1 MSQNTTDSVNTYL
14 NNVTAM
20 PKQSIQTLDVSG
32 WTGPDTIEQ
41 KAFIQDLKKSFTD
54 LGFVIIKGHDVNAEL
69 QQRAYKNVDRFFK
82 LPVDVKKAYHR
93 NGTGGER
100 GYTAFGTEH
109 SKDNPVGDLKEF
121 FQYGPTVPNDH
132 PMKSVYCENVSV
144 PEIAGFDETQGELFR
159 KLNALGMDLLRAIA
173 VILEQDENYFTEK
186 VRYGNSK
193 LRAIH
198 YPPLRGDEKPGAVRS
213 AEHEDINL
221 ITLLIGASS
230 PGLQVKTRTGE
241 WLPIQTKEN
250 EIVVNVGDMLQRLT
264 NYKLKSTTH
273 RVVNPP
279 AELAT
284 TNRYSMPFFLHPVSD
299 MSLAALPSCVSPDNP
314 PRDPATTAGEYL
326 NERLRQIGL
335 K

>member
-1 MSQNTTDSVNTYL
+1 MSEIL
-14 NNVTAM
+14 
-20 PKQSIQTLDVSG
+20 TLDITD
-32 WTGPDTIEQ
+32 WTGPDSIEQ
-41 KAFIQDLKKSFTD
+41 KGFVKDLKKAFTEI
-54 LGFVIIKGHDVNAEL
+54 GFVIIKGHDVSHDL
-69 QQRAYKNVDRFFK
+69 QQKAYRKVDEFFK
-82 LPVDVKKAYHR
+82 FPVDKKKTFNR
-93 NGTGGER
+93 TGTGGER
-100 GYTAFGTEH
+100 GYTSFGVEH

-121 FQYGPTVPNDH
+121 FQYGPTVPANH

-144 PEIAGFDETQGELFR
+144 PEIHEFDQTLNELFS
-159 KLNALGMDLLRAIA
+159 KLNGLGMDLLRAIA
-173 VILEQDENYFTEK
+173 VIVEQDENYFTEK

-230 PGLQVKTRTGE
+230 PGLQVKKMNGE
-241 WLPIQTKEN
+241 WLPIQTKED

-264 NYKLKSTTH
+264 NYRLKSTTH

-279 AELAT
+279 AELAKT
-284 TNRYSMPFFLHPVSD
+284 TRYSMPFFLHPVSD
-299 MSLAALPSCVSPDNP
+299 MSLAALPSCITPDNP
-314 PRDPATTAGEYL
+314 QRDPASTAGEYL
-326 NERLRQIGL
+326 TERLRQIGL

>member
-1 MSQNTTDSVNTYL
+1 MNFSTKTTAT
-14 NNVTAM
+14 
-20 PKQSIQTLDVSG
+20 QSIQTLDVSD
-32 WTGPDTIEQ
+32 WTGPDSIE
-41 KAFIQDLKKSFTD
+41 KRAFIQDLKRAFTD
-54 LGFVIIKGHDVNAEL
+54 IGFVIIKGHDVDAEL
-69 QQRAYKNVDRFFK
+69 QKRAYKNVDAFFK
-82 LPVDVKKAYHR
+82 MPVEKKRTFHR
-93 NGTGGER
+93 TGTGGER

-144 PEIAGFDETQGELFR
+144 AEIPGFDETQTELFR
-159 KLNALGMDLLRAIA
+159 KLNALGMDMLRAIA
-173 VILEQDENYFTEK
+173 VILEQDEEYFSEK

-230 PGLQVKTRTGE
+230 PGLQVKNRSGE
-241 WLPIQTKEN
+241 WIPIQTKES

-279 AELAT
+279 QALAT

-299 MSLAALPSCVSPDNP
+299 MSLEALQSCVSPENP
-314 PRDPATTAGEYL
+314 AKDPVTTAGEYL

>member
-1 MSQNTTDSVNTYL
+1 MTQEIL
-14 NNVTAM
+14 
-20 PKQSIQTLDVSG
+20 TLDISN
-32 WTGPDTIEQ
+32 WTGPDSIEQ
-41 KAFIQDLKKSFTD
+41 KAFVRDLKTAFTD
-54 LGFVIIKGHDVNAEL
+54 IGFVIIKGHDVSSEL
-69 QQRAYKNVDRFFK
+69 QQDAYKKVDAFFK
-82 LPVDVKKAYHR
+82 LPVEEKKTYHLK
-93 NGTGGER
+93 GKGGER
-100 GYTAFGTEH
+100 GYTSFGVEH

-121 FQYGPTVPNDH
+121 FQYGPTVPENH
-132 PMKSVYCENVSV
+132 PMKGVYSENVSV
-144 PEIAGFDETQGELFR
+144 AKISGFDETQKELFS
-159 KLNALGMDLLRAIA
+159 KLNTLGMDLLRAIA

-198 YPPLRGDEKPGAVRS
+198 YPPLQGDEQPGAVRS

-230 PGLQVKTRTGE
+230 PGLQVKLRNGD

-273 RVVNPP
+273 QVVNPP
-279 AELAT
+279 LELMK

-314 PRDPATTAGEYL
+314 AKDPATTAGEYL
-326 NERLRQIGL
+326 DERLRQIGL

>member
-1 MSQNTTDSVNTYL
+1 M
-14 NNVTAM
+14 
-20 PKQSIQTLDVSG
+20 TLDIRD
-32 WTGPDTIEQ
+32 WTGSDSIE
-41 KAFIQDLKKSFTD
+41 KKGFVQDLKKSFTD
-54 LGFVIIKGHDVNAEL
+54 IGFVIIKGHDIEEEL
-69 QQRAYKNVDRFFK
+69 QQRAYNKVDSFFK
-82 LPVDVKKAYHR
+82 LPVEEKRTYNRK
-93 NGTGGER
+93 GTGGER
-100 GYTAFGTEH
+100 GYTAFGVEH

-121 FQYGPTVPNDH
+121 FQYGPTVPADY
-132 PMKSVYCENVSV
+132 PMAERYCDNVSV
-144 PEIAGFDETQGELFR
+144 TKINDFDQTMTTLFS
-159 KLNALGMDLLRAIA
+159 KLNTLGMDILRAIA
-173 VILEQDENYFTEK
+173 VVLEQDEEYFSEK

-221 ITLLIGASS
+221 ITLLIGASN
-230 PGLQVKTRTGE
+230 PGLQVKLRNGE
-241 WLPIQTKEN
+241 WLPIQSKDN

-279 AELAT
+279 KELAT
-284 TNRYSMPFFLHPVSD
+284 TVRYSMPFFLHPVSD
-299 MSLAALPSCVSPDNP
+299 MSLAALASCVSRENP
-314 PRDPATTAGEYL
+314 AIDPATTAGEYL

>member
-1 MSQNTTDSVNTYL
+1 MQNNTE
-14 NNVTAM
+14 N
-20 PKQSIQTLDVSG
+20 KISIRTLDISN
-32 WTGPDTIEQ
+32 WTQEDSIE
-41 KAFIQDLKKSFTD
+41 KKGFLVDLKKSLTEI
-54 LGFVIIKGHDVNAEL
+54 GFVIIKGHDVSADL
-69 QQRAYKNVDRFFK
+69 QESAYKKVDTFFK
-82 LPVDVKKAYHR
+82 FDTAKKKTFHR
-93 NGTGGER
+93 DGTGGER
-100 GYTAFGTEH
+100 GYTSFGVEH

-121 FQYGPTVPNDH
+121 FQYGPTVPDDH

-144 PEIAGFDETQGELFR
+144 PEIKEFDTTMADLFGR
-159 KLNALGMDLLRAIA
+159 LNTLGMDLLRAIA
-173 VILEQDENYFTEK
+173 VVLEQDENFFTEK

-198 YPPLRGDEKPGAVRS
+198 YPPLRGDEQPGAVRS

-230 PGLQVKTRTGE
+230 PGLQVKLMNGE
-241 WLPIQTKEN
+241 WLPIQTQAH

-264 NYKLKSTTH
+264 NYRLKSTTH

-279 AELAT
+279 RELAT
-284 TNRYSMPFFLHPVSD
+284 THRYSMPFFLHPVSD
-299 MSLAALPSCVSPDNP
+299 MSLEALPTCVSKENP
-314 PRDPATTAGEYL
+314 MKDPATTAGEYL